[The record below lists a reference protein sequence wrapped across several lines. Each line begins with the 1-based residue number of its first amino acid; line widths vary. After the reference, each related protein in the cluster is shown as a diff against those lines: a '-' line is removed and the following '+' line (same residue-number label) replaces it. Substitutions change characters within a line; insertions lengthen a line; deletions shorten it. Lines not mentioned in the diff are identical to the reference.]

1 VSEQMRIPRN
11 AYLVGLCAVL
21 MMPLAAG
28 CSDDLEPTPPPDSPV
43 TGTWLATSIV
53 TPTGDAVVDGM
64 SIVAT
69 MNDAGTFS
77 LNIAGDVLGICDTGP
92 DCNITGTWTTT
103 ETTVTLEFTGQ
114 DTTITYGADAG
125 TMTWGGTFNGED
137 VFITFNRIV

>member
-1 VSEQMRIPRN
+1 MSEQMRIRRN

-69 MNDAGTFS
+69 MNDEGTFS

-125 TMTWGGTFNGED
+125 TMTWGGTFNGEE